1 MSELLRLAEVMR
13 RLRAECPWDAQQTH
27 RSLVKH
33 LIEEA
38 AEVTDAIETEPV
50 SDADLREEL
59 GDLLMQV
66 YFHAEIARTQNRFD
80 IEDIARGI
88 CDKLVA
94 RHPWVFGG
102 EDDPDDLDG
111 AWERAKQAEK
121 QRSSVLEGV
130 PDSLS
135 ALARTM
141 KVVSRSRAMH
151 LDVAMADDPI
161 SADEVGQQII
171 ALVQRAQACGVAPD
185 QAARGALRALE
196 DQVHAR
202 EL

>member
-88 CDKLVA
+88 CDKLVV

-171 ALVQRAQACGVAPD
+171 ALVQRAQACGVDPD

-196 DQVHAR
+196 DQVHES

>member
-171 ALVQRAQACGVAPD
+171 ALVQRAQACGVDPD

-196 DQVHAR
+196 DQVHES